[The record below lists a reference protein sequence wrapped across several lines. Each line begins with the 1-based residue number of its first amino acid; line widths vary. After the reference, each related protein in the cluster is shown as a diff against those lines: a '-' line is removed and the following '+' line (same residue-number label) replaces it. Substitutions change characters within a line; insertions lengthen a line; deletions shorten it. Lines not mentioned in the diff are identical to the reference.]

1 VAQEVAGSSPVVRP
15 MEIPRSRVAESG
27 LLTIDLEAL
36 LPIAPTKDF
45 DLAAHLEGGLILRE
59 KPFRAALER
68 TDWSAYQG
76 MLVAI
81 YCSADA
87 IIPPWAYLLVAKYLS
102 GVAQYYAFCR
112 PEEVVERYRLAQL
125 SEIDFSQYAGKRLLL
140 KGCAQVSPA
149 VMVEF
154 FRRAQPHAQLIF
166 YGEAC
171 SSVPIYK
178 RGRISNLS
186 NRP

>member
-1 VAQEVAGSSPVVRP
+1 MEV
-15 MEIPRSRVAESG
+15 PRSRVAERG

-36 LPIAPTKDF
+36 LAGGAVKDF
-45 DLAAHLEGGLILRE
+45 DIAKHLEEGLLLRE
-59 KPFRAALER
+59 KPFRSALEN
-68 TDWSAYQG
+68 TDWSVYRDA
-76 MLVAI
+76 LVAI
-81 YCSADA
+81 HCSVDA

-102 GVAQYYAFCR
+102 GVAEFYAYCR
-112 PEEVVERYRLAQL
+112 PEEILERYRLYQLAQM
-125 SEIDFSQYAGKRLLL
+125 DFTQYAGKRLLL

-149 VMVEF
+149 VLVEF

-178 RGRISNLS
+178 KSRVANS
-186 NRP
+186 PT

>member
-1 VAQEVAGSSPVVRP
+1 MEV
-15 MEIPRSRVAESG
+15 PRSRVAESG

-36 LPIAPTKDF
+36 LAGGAVKDF
-45 DLAAHLEGGLILRE
+45 DIAKHLEEGLLLRE
-59 KPFRAALER
+59 KPFRSALEN
-68 TDWSAYQG
+68 TDWSVYRDA
-76 MLVAI
+76 LVAI
-81 YCSADA
+81 HCSVDA

-102 GVAQYYAFCR
+102 GVAEFYAYCR
-112 PEEVVERYRLAQL
+112 PEEILERYRLYQLAQM
-125 SEIDFSQYAGKRLLL
+125 DFTQYAGKRLLL

-178 RGRISNLS
+178 KSRVANS
-186 NRP
+186 PT

>member
-1 VAQEVAGSSPVVRP
+1 MAQEVAGSSPVVRP
-15 MEIPRSRVAESG
+15 MEFPRSRVAESG

-36 LPIAPTKDF
+36 LPIAPTKGL
-45 DLAAHLEGGLILRE
+45 DLANYLEGGLILRE
-59 KPFRAALER
+59 KPFRAALES
-68 TDWSAYQG
+68 TDWSEYEG
-76 MLVAI
+76 KLVAI

-87 IIPPWAYLLVAKYLS
+87 IIPPWAYLLVGKYLS

-112 PEEVVERYRLAQL
+112 PEEVVERYQLAQL

-140 KGCAQVSPA
+140 RGCAQVSPA

-154 FRRAQPHAQLIF
+154 FRRAQPYAQLIF

-178 RGRISNLS
+178 RGRVSNPL
-186 NRP
+186 

>member
-1 VAQEVAGSSPVVRP
+1 MEV
-15 MEIPRSRVAESG
+15 PRSRVAESG

-36 LPIAPTKDF
+36 LAGGAVKDF
-45 DLAAHLEGGLILRE
+45 DIAKHLEEGLLLRE
-59 KPFRAALER
+59 KPFRSALEN
-68 TDWSAYQG
+68 TDWSVYRDA
-76 MLVAI
+76 LVAI
-81 YCSADA
+81 HCSADA

-102 GVAQYYAFCR
+102 GVAEFYAYCR
-112 PEEVVERYRLAQL
+112 PEEILERYRLYQLAQM
-125 SEIDFSQYAGKRLLL
+125 DFTQYAGKRLLL

-178 RGRISNLS
+178 KSRVANS
-186 NRP
+186 PT

>member
-1 VAQEVAGSSPVVRP
+1 MEVPC
-15 MEIPRSRVAESG
+15 SRVAESG

-36 LPIAPTKDF
+36 LPIAPSRRF
-45 DLAAHLEGGLILRE
+45 DLANYLEGGLILRE
-59 KPFRAALER
+59 KPFRVALES
-68 TDWSAYQG
+68 TDWSEYEG
-76 MLVAI
+76 KLVAI

-87 IIPPWAYLLVAKYLS
+87 IIPPWAYLLVGKYLS

-112 PEEVVERYRLAQL
+112 PEEVVERYQLAQL

-140 KGCAQVSPA
+140 RGCAQVSPA

-154 FRRAQPHAQLIF
+154 FRRAQPYAQLIF

-171 SSVPIYK
+171 SSVPVYK
-178 RGRISNLS
+178 RGRVSNLS
-186 NRP
+186 S